1 MIDTG
6 QPIGVSDELP
16 IISSVGQVFV
26 KCWPSVGRDLE
37 TLPPREAWE
46 VSVQGNAFKSISKE
60 ISMEI
65 NHLLKAGF
73 GRRGFLSGSSLLL
86 TGALLGAAEEAKGAP
101 VPAPPEAVPQE
112 KQDKDALLADL
123 VTANHILQDQGVVDG
138 YGHVSV
144 RNPANPNHFYISRW
158 LAPDL
163 VTVSDIVELDYDC
176 VPANGDTRKLYSE
189 RWIHAEIYRA
199 RPDVKSIVHTH
210 APTVVLMGTINEP
223 LLPIYHMGG
232 FIGTGLPTFD
242 IRKNF
247 GMTNMLINDAA
258 KGKAL
263 AQTLGDRPAAL
274 MRGHGGITVGNSIMH
289 SVGRSVYL
297 KINAEM
303 HLQAGSRKIETLSPE
318 EAHQAEVGNQ
328 EFPKDWDLWARK
340 VKKS

>member
-1 MIDTG
+1 
-6 QPIGVSDELP
+6 
-16 IISSVGQVFV
+16 
-26 KCWPSVGRDLE
+26 
-37 TLPPREAWE
+37 
-46 VSVQGNAFKSISKE
+46 
-60 ISMEI
+60 MEI
-65 NHLLKAGF
+65 NHLLKSGF

-86 TGALLGAAEEAKGAP
+86 TGALLGATEEAKAKVAP
-101 VPAPPEAVPQE
+101 VPAPPEPIPQE
-112 KQDKDALLADL
+112 KQEKQELLEDL

-163 VTVSDIVELDYDC
+163 VTVDDIMELDFDC
-176 VPANGDTRKLYSE
+176 VPANGDNRRMYSE

-232 FIGTGLPTFD
+232 FIGAGLPSFD
-242 IRKNF
+242 IRKSF
-247 GMTNMLINDAA
+247 GMTSMLVNDAA

-263 AQTLGDRPAAL
+263 AQALGTAPAAF
-274 MRGHGGITVGNSIMH
+274 MRGHGGITVGTTIKH

-297 KINAEM
+297 KVNAEM
-303 HLQAGSRKIETLSPE
+303 HLQAGNRKIETLSPE
-318 EAHQAEVGNQ
+318 EARLAEIGNSD
-328 EFPKDWDLWARK
+328 FPKDWDMWSRK

>member
-1 MIDTG
+1 MSC
-6 QPIGVSDELP
+6 QSFQELGK
-16 IISSVGQVFV
+16 SCSRVD
-26 KCWPSVGRDLE
+26 RNME
-37 TLPPREAWE
+37 TLPPRVATD
-46 VSVQGNAFKSISKE
+46 VSSQGNAIKSISKE

-86 TGALLGAAEEAKGAP
+86 TGALLGATEEGKAK
-101 VPAPPEAVPQE
+101 PAPLPPASEAETDP
-112 KQDKDALLADL
+112 QDKNALLDDL

-163 VTVSDIVELDYDC
+163 VTVNDIMELDFDC
-176 VPANGDTRKLYSE
+176 VPAAGDTRRMYSE
-189 RWIHAEIYRA
+189 RWIHAEIYRS

-242 IRKNF
+242 IRKSF

-263 AQTLGDRPAAL
+263 AQTLGDKPGAL

-303 HLQAGSRKIETLSPE
+303 HLQAGNRKIETLSPE
-318 EAHQAEVGNQ
+318 EAHQAEAGNQ

-340 VKKS
+340 VTKS

>member
-1 MIDTG
+1 M
-6 QPIGVSDELP
+6 GVSVE
-16 IISSVGQVFV
+16 GQ
-26 KCWPSVGRDLE
+26 
-37 TLPPREAWE
+37 TI
-46 VSVQGNAFKSISKE
+46 KSISKE
-60 ISMEI
+60 MSMGI
-65 NHLLKAGF
+65 NNLLKAGF
-73 GRRGFLSGSSLLL
+73 GRRGFLTGSSLWF
-86 TGALLGAAEEAKGAP
+86 TGALFGATDEAKAS
-101 VPAPPEAVPQE
+101 PAPLPPAPEADADP
-112 KQDKDALLADL
+112 QDKNALLEDL
-123 VTANHILQDQGVVDG
+123 VTANHILQDQGIVDG

-176 VPANGDTRKLYSE
+176 VPVNGETRKLYSE

-210 APTVVLMGTINEP
+210 APTVVVMGTINEP
-223 LLPIYHMGG
+223 LLPVYHMGG

-242 IRKNF
+242 IRKSF

-263 AQTLGDRPAAL
+263 AQTLGDKPGAL
-274 MRGHGGITVGNSIMH
+274 MRGHGGVTVGNSIMH

-303 HLQAGSRKIETLSPE
+303 HLQAGGRKIETLAPE
-318 EAHQAEVGNQ
+318 EAHLAEAGNQ
-328 EFPKDWDLWARK
+328 EFPKDWDLWSRK
-340 VKKS
+340 VRKG

>member
-1 MIDTG
+1 VT
-6 QPIGVSDELP
+6 
-16 IISSVGQVFV
+16 
-26 KCWPSVGRDLE
+26 RD
-37 TLPPREAWE
+37 
-46 VSVQGNAFKSISKE
+46 VSVQGSAIKSISKE

-65 NHLLKAGF
+65 SKLLKAGF

-86 TGALLGAAEEAKGAP
+86 TGALLGATEEAKAKPVP
-101 VPAPPEAVPQE
+101 VPATPEAAPQE
-112 KQDKDALLADL
+112 KDALLADL

-144 RNPANPNHFYISRW
+144 RNPTNPNHFYLSRW

-210 APTVVLMGTINEP
+210 APTVVIMGTINEP

-242 IRKNF
+242 IRKSF
-247 GMTNMLINDAA
+247 GMTNMLINDAP

-263 AQTLGDRPAAL
+263 AQALGDHPGAL

-303 HLQAGSRKIETLSPE
+303 HLQAGGRKVETLAPE
-318 EAHQAEVGNQ
+318 EARLAEAGNQ
-328 EFPKDWDLWARK
+328 EFPKDWDLWKRAVMSKR
-340 VKKS
+340 

>member
-1 MIDTG
+1 
-6 QPIGVSDELP
+6 
-16 IISSVGQVFV
+16 
-26 KCWPSVGRDLE
+26 
-37 TLPPREAWE
+37 
-46 VSVQGNAFKSISKE
+46 
-60 ISMEI
+60 MEI

-86 TGALLGAAEEAKGAP
+86 TGALLGAAEEAKAK
-101 VPAPPEAVPQE
+101 VAATPALPEPIPQE
-112 KQDKDALLADL
+112 KQDKQALLEDL

-163 VTVSDIVELDYDC
+163 VTVDDIMELDFDC
-176 VPANGDTRKLYSE
+176 VPASGDNRRMYSE

-232 FIGTGLPTFD
+232 FIGSGLPSFD
-242 IRKNF
+242 IRKSF
-247 GMTNMLINDAA
+247 GMTSMLVNDAA

-263 AQTLGDRPAAL
+263 AQALGTAPAAF
-274 MRGHGGITVGNSIMH
+274 MRGHGGITVGTTIKH

-297 KINAEM
+297 KVNAEM

-318 EAHQAEVGNQ
+318 EARLAEIGNSD
-328 EFPKDWDLWARK
+328 FPKDWDMWSRK
-340 VKKS
+340 VRKS

>member
-1 MIDTG
+1 MKKIDLRNTG
-6 QPIGVSDELP
+6 FD
-16 IISSVGQVFV
+16 
-26 KCWPSVGRDLE
+26 
-37 TLPPREAWE
+37 
-46 VSVQGNAFKSISKE
+46 
-60 ISMEI
+60 
-65 NHLLKAGF
+65 
-73 GRRGFLSGSSLLL
+73 RRGFLSGSSLLL
-86 TGALLGAAEEAKGAP
+86 TGALLGGSEKVEAQP
-101 VPAPPEAVPQE
+101 QPFPADPPALP
-112 KQDKDALLADL
+112 QDKAALLADL

-163 VTVSDIVELDYDC
+163 VTEGDIVELDLDC
-176 VPANGDTRKLYSE
+176 VPVNSDTRKLYSE
-189 RWIHAEIYRA
+189 RWIHSEIYRA
-199 RPDVKSIVHTH
+199 RADVKSIVHTH

-242 IRKNF
+242 IRKSF

-263 AQTLGDRPAAL
+263 AQTLADRPGAL

-297 KINAEM
+297 KINSEM
-303 HLQAGSRKIETLSPE
+303 HLQAGNRKIETLAPE
-318 EAHQAEVGNQ
+318 EAKLAEAGNQ
-328 EFPKDWDLWARK
+328 EFPKDWDLWKRAVMSKR
-340 VKKS
+340 

>member
-1 MIDTG
+1 
-6 QPIGVSDELP
+6 
-16 IISSVGQVFV
+16 
-26 KCWPSVGRDLE
+26 
-37 TLPPREAWE
+37 
-46 VSVQGNAFKSISKE
+46 
-60 ISMEI
+60 
-65 NHLLKAGF
+65 
-73 GRRGFLSGSSLLL
+73 
-86 TGALLGAAEEAKGAP
+86 
-101 VPAPPEAVPQE
+101 
-112 KQDKDALLADL
+112 
-123 VTANHILQDQGVVDG
+123 
-138 YGHVSV
+138 V
-144 RNPANPNHFYISRW
+144 RNPANPNHFFISRW

-242 IRKNF
+242 IRKSF

-263 AQTLGDRPAAL
+263 AQTLGDKPGAL

-303 HLQAGSRKIETLSPE
+303 HLQAGNRKLETLSPE
-318 EAHQAEVGNQ
+318 EAHQAEAGNQ

-340 VKKS
+340 VRKS

>member
-1 MIDTG
+1 M
-6 QPIGVSDELP
+6 
-16 IISSVGQVFV
+16 
-26 KCWPSVGRDLE
+26 DL
-37 TLPPREAWE
+37 
-46 VSVQGNAFKSISKE
+46 N
-60 ISMEI
+60 
-65 NHLLKAGF
+65 NLLRAGF
-73 GRRGFLSGSSLLL
+73 GRRGFLSSSSLLL
-86 TGALLGAAEEAKGAP
+86 TGALFGATKEASA
-101 VPAPPEAVPQE
+101 VPAPAAASPEPLPQE
-112 KQDKDALLADL
+112 KQDKDSLLKDL

-144 RNPANPNHFYISRW
+144 RNPANPNHFFISRW

-163 VTVSDIVELDYDC
+163 VTVNDIVELDFDC
-176 VPANGDTRKLYSE
+176 VPVNGDTRKLYSE
-189 RWIHAEIYRA
+189 RWIHAEIYRV
-199 RPDVKSIVHTH
+199 RKDVNSVVHTH

-242 IRKNF
+242 IRKPF

-263 AQTLGDRPAAL
+263 AQTLGDRPAAF

-297 KINAEM
+297 KINSEM
-303 HLQAGSRKIETLSPE
+303 HLQAGGRKMETLAPE
-318 EAHQAEVGNQ
+318 EAHLAEAGNQ

-340 VKKS
+340 VSKG

>member
-1 MIDTG
+1 
-6 QPIGVSDELP
+6 
-16 IISSVGQVFV
+16 
-26 KCWPSVGRDLE
+26 
-37 TLPPREAWE
+37 
-46 VSVQGNAFKSISKE
+46 
-60 ISMEI
+60 MEI

-86 TGALLGAAEEAKGAP
+86 TGVLLGATEEAKAKVAA
-101 VPAPPEAVPQE
+101 VPALPEPIPQE
-112 KQDKDALLADL
+112 KQDKQALLEDL

-163 VTVSDIVELDYDC
+163 VTVDDVMELDFDC
-176 VPANGDTRKLYSE
+176 VPANGDNRRMYSE

-232 FIGTGLPTFD
+232 FIGAGLPSFD
-242 IRKNF
+242 IRKSF
-247 GMTNMLINDAA
+247 GMTSMLVNDAA

-263 AQTLGDRPAAL
+263 AQALDTAPAAF
-274 MRGHGGITVGNSIMH
+274 MRGHGGITVGTTIKH

-297 KINAEM
+297 KVNAEM
-303 HLQAGSRKIETLSPE
+303 HLQAGGRKIETLSPE
-318 EAHQAEVGNQ
+318 EARLAEIGNSD
-328 EFPKDWDLWARK
+328 FPKDWDMWSRK

>member
-1 MIDTG
+1 
-6 QPIGVSDELP
+6 
-16 IISSVGQVFV
+16 
-26 KCWPSVGRDLE
+26 
-37 TLPPREAWE
+37 
-46 VSVQGNAFKSISKE
+46 
-60 ISMEI
+60 MEI

-86 TGALLGAAEEAKGAP
+86 TGVLLGATEEAKAKVAA
-101 VPAPPEAVPQE
+101 VPALPEPIPQE
-112 KQDKDALLADL
+112 KQDKQALLEDL

-163 VTVSDIVELDYDC
+163 VTVDDVMELDFDC
-176 VPANGDTRKLYSE
+176 VPANGDNRRMYSE

-232 FIGTGLPTFD
+232 FIGAGLPSFD
-242 IRKNF
+242 IRKSF
-247 GMTNMLINDAA
+247 GMTSMLVNDAA

-263 AQTLGDRPAAL
+263 AQALGTAPAAF
-274 MRGHGGITVGNSIMH
+274 MRGHGGITVGTTIKH

-297 KINAEM
+297 KVNAEM

-318 EAHQAEVGNQ
+318 EARLAEIGNSD
-328 EFPKDWDLWARK
+328 FPKDWDMWSRK

>member
-1 MIDTG
+1 LLD
-6 QPIGVSDELP
+6 SW
-16 IISSVGQVFV
+16 
-26 KCWPSVGRDLE
+26 KCSLLRCG
-37 TLPPREAWE
+37 TE
-46 VSVQGNAFKSISKE
+46 VSVHGKAINSIFKE

-86 TGALLGAAEEAKGAP
+86 TGALLGSTEESKAKTAP
-101 VPAPPEAVPQE
+101 GTPASEADP
-112 KQDKDALLADL
+112 QDKNALLEDL

-138 YGHVSV
+138 YGHISV
-144 RNPANPNHFYISRW
+144 RNPANPSHFFISRW

-163 VTVSDIVELDYDC
+163 VTASDIVELDYDC
-176 VPANGDTRKLYSE
+176 VPVNGDTRKLYSE

-223 LLPIYHMGG
+223 LLPVYHMGG

-242 IRKNF
+242 IRKSF

-263 AQTLGDRPAAL
+263 AQTLGDKPGAL

-303 HLQAGSRKIETLSPE
+303 HLQAGGRKIETLAPE
-318 EAHQAEVGNQ
+318 EAHLAEAGNQ

>member
-1 MIDTG
+1 VTL
-6 QPIGVSDELP
+6 GVL
-16 IISSVGQVFV
+16 VHV
-26 KCWPSVGRDLE
+26 KFIK
-37 TLPPREAWE
+37 T
-46 VSVQGNAFKSISKE
+46 
-60 ISMEI
+60 
-65 NHLLKAGF
+65 LLKENFMEKKNLLNDGF

-86 TGALLGAAEEAKGAP
+86 TGALLGASEKMEADAAP
-101 VPAPPEAVPQE
+101 VAADPEPVP
-112 KQDKDALLADL
+112 QDKDALFADL

-138 YGHVSV
+138 YGHISV
-144 RNPANPNHFYISRW
+144 RNSTNPNHFYISRW

-163 VTVSDIVELDYDC
+163 VTVNDIVELDLDC
-176 VPANGDTRKLYSE
+176 VPVNGDTRKMYSE

-242 IRKNF
+242 IRKSF

-263 AQTLGDRPAAL
+263 AQTLADKPGAL

-297 KINAEM
+297 KVNAEM
-303 HLQAGSRKIETLSPE
+303 HLQAGSRKIETLAPE
-318 EAHQAEVGNQ
+318 EARLAEAGNQ
-328 EFPKDWDLWARK
+328 EFPKDWDLWKRAVMAKR
-340 VKKS
+340 

>member
-1 MIDTG
+1 VATD
-6 QPIGVSDELP
+6 VSFE
-16 IISSVGQVFV
+16 
-26 KCWPSVGRDLE
+26 
-37 TLPPREAWE
+37 
-46 VSVQGNAFKSISKE
+46 GNTIKSISKE

-86 TGALLGAAEEAKGAP
+86 TGALLGATEEAKAKSAP
-101 VPAPPEAVPQE
+101 LPPAPEAEADP
-112 KQDKDALLADL
+112 QDKTALLDDL

-163 VTVSDIVELDYDC
+163 VTVNDIVELDYDC
-176 VPANGDTRKLYSE
+176 VPANGETRKLYSE
-189 RWIHAEIYRA
+189 RWIHAEIYRV

-210 APTVVLMGTINEP
+210 APTVVVMGTINEP
-223 LLPIYHMGG
+223 LLPVYHMGG

-242 IRKNF
+242 IRKSF

-263 AQTLGDRPAAL
+263 AQTLGNFPGAL

-303 HLQAGSRKIETLSPE
+303 HLQAGGRKIDTLAPE
-318 EAHQAEVGNQ
+318 EAKLAEAGNQ

>member
-1 MIDTG
+1 
-6 QPIGVSDELP
+6 
-16 IISSVGQVFV
+16 
-26 KCWPSVGRDLE
+26 
-37 TLPPREAWE
+37 
-46 VSVQGNAFKSISKE
+46 
-60 ISMEI
+60 MEI
-65 NHLLKAGF
+65 NQLLKAGF

-86 TGALLGAAEEAKGAP
+86 TGALLGATEEAATAKSAP
-101 VPAPPEAVPQE
+101 VPALPEAVPQD
-112 KQDKDALLADL
+112 KQDKQALLEDL

-138 YGHVSV
+138 YGHISV

-163 VTVSDIVELDYDC
+163 VTVNDIVELDYDC
-176 VPANGDTRKLYSE
+176 VPSNGETRKMYSE

-232 FIGTGLPTFD
+232 FIGSGLPTFD
-242 IRKNF
+242 IRKSF
-247 GMTNMLINDAA
+247 GATNMLINDAA

-263 AQTLGDRPAAL
+263 AQSLGTYPAAL

-303 HLQAGSRKIETLSPE
+303 HLQAGSKKIETLSPE
-318 EAHQAEVGNQ
+318 EARLAEAGNQ
-328 EFPKDWDLWARK
+328 EFPKDWDLWSRK

>member
-1 MIDTG
+1 VIDTKP
-6 QPIGVSDELP
+6 PIGVSDELP
-16 IISSVGQVFV
+16 IISSI
-26 KCWPSVGRDLE
+26 GRELE
-37 TLPPREAWE
+37 TFPSLVAGEA
-46 VSVQGNAFKSISKE
+46 SVQGNAIKSIFKE

-65 NHLLKAGF
+65 NHLLRSGF

-86 TGALLGAAEEAKGAP
+86 TGALLGAAEETKANPAP
-101 VPAPPEAVPQE
+101 IPAPPEAVPQE
-112 KQDKDALLADL
+112 KLDKQALLEDL

-144 RNPANPNHFYISRW
+144 RNPANPNHFFISRW

-176 VPANGDTRKLYSE
+176 VPVNGDSRKLYSE
-189 RWIHAEIYRA
+189 RWIHAEIYRVRA
-199 RPDVKSIVHTH
+199 DVKSIVHTH
-210 APTVVLMGTINEP
+210 APTVVIMGTVNEP

-242 IRKNF
+242 IRKSF

-263 AQTLGDRPAAL
+263 AQTLGNYPGAL

-303 HLQAGSRKIETLSPE
+303 HLQAGNRKIQTLAPE
-318 EAHQAEVGNQ
+318 EAHLAEAGNQ